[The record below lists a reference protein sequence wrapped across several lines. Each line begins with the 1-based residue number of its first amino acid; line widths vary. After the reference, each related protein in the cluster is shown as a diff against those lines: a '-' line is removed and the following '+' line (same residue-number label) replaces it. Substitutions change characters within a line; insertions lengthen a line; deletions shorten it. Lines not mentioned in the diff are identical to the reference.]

1 MACFGLL
8 NISRLFKQLC
18 QYQAHAVNHQP
29 TKCRTADFYNRQNG
43 TSWESDTF
51 PIKFFP
57 VSLYEY
63 VLNRQLHVWEK
74 PSTNKKKK
82 PNKKR
87 KNMFSGALFW
97 RMGKPRTLVTLST
110 MLFFVIGFSVLA
122 LLCFMHF
129 FLVTHVI
136 LYSNLIFWKRNAG
149 VKGFLES
156 LST

>member
-51 PIKFFP
+51 PIKKQQKQKTCFP
-57 VSLYEY
+57 
-63 VLNRQLHVWEK
+63 
-74 PSTNKKKK
+74 
-82 PNKKR
+82 
-87 KNMFSGALFW
+87 ALFSEGW
-97 RMGKPRTLVTLST
+97 ANHQLLS
-110 MLFFVIGFSVLA
+110 LSARCFFCYQNIKKFQPFPLLA

-129 FLVTHVI
+129 FSVTHGI
-136 LYSNLIFWKRNAG
+136 LYSNLIFWN
-149 VKGFLES
+149 V
-156 LST
+156 